1 MKNRLRNI
9 FFCLSLVII
18 SIPIILEDINNSL
31 FYYIGSL
38 FLLSLIITDKSVIY
52 RHKLSGCIIL
62 FITYALNSFVELST
76 ISFSLLMLILAIR
89 DLYRYKNAIYMYSF
103 LLICAVFFQIIVYG
117 VSFYPNS
124 EKGIL
129 LFWNPNVFWVIYS
142 LLFIF
147 SFKNLK
153 DKKIKLLLLVVTA
166 FLIYSYG
173 TSRLAIVIFC
183 IYFLNRFKLLFGL
196 KPFLITLILSL
207 TLILRL
213 YWDILIEYD
222 YLSNN
227 RLQST
232 LNGAR
237 VQRVSDMPILDIRGF
252 RLLIFICI
260 WIYLI
265 LNSSKHYLVNLLY
278 FLLIFIF
285 DSSIY
290 APLVIVM
297 FFMMFS
303 DKRNYYLHNKNSN
316 TLKFKSI
323 IK

>member
-18 SIPIILEDINNSL
+18 SVPIIVENINNSL

-38 FLLSLIITDKSVIY
+38 ILLSLIITDKSEIY

-62 FITYALNSFVELST
+62 FITYALNSFVELS
-76 ISFSLLMLILAIR
+76 IIGFSALMLILAIR
-89 DLYRYKNAIYMYSF
+89 DLYRYKNAIYMYFF
-103 LLICAVFFQIIVYG
+103 LLICAVFIQIIIYG

-147 SFKNLK
+147 SFKNLE

-173 TSRLAIVIFC
+173 TSRLAIVIVC
-183 IYFLNRFKLLFGL
+183 IYFLNRFKLLFGM

-222 YLSNN
+222 YLFSN

-237 VQRVSDMPILDIRGF
+237 VQKVSDMPILDLRGF
-252 RLLIFICI
+252 KLFIFICI

-265 LNSSKHYLVNLLY
+265 LNSKKHHLVNLLY
-278 FLLIFIF
+278 FLLIFIL
-285 DSSIY
+285 DSSVY

-303 DKRNYYLHNKNSN
+303 EKRNYYHLETKNIN
-316 TLKFKSI
+316 